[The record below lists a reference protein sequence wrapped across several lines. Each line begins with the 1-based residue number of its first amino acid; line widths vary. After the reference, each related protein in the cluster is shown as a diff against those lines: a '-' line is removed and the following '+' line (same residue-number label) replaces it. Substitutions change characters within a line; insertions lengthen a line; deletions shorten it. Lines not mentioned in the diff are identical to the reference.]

1 MNLSRQPPRRP
12 SNTGMAGIAG
22 LARTTDKARAHEAEL
37 LGEYLYGEASGFDGR
52 VLNLLGIGADD
63 FAEAAA
69 SLWDRELEV
78 WVQQRM
84 VCTQQDIDD
93 YNQERLAALPKDEKH
108 QHLLA
113 ERVEK
118 YAPGSNDI
126 TTAFAS
132 MELDDWGCFRDL
144 DLTVGPPRTAYLRSV
159 AGIVA
164 AARMADKARAKRF
177 GKLGEYKYGVASFVD
192 RSILEFLRISED
204 DFEDAAWC
212 NPNDK
217 ELGQWLQEQASF
229 TAATVSLLNEWLT
242 GRGLHTPGIEETFR
256 ARRDD
261 VCPERPE
268 VKTYFELMDID
279 DEASFGIV
287 DLNRRAPRSP
297 FDNSLGGVYGLARMI
312 DKGRAYL
319 TGHGGVYWFGQDS
332 GFDRRI
338 LDFLKLSDEEFSDA
352 LQGQAT
358 DAEVVC
364 WLGGRLQG
372 RDTEV
377 ADLNKSLTELSP
389 SSAGAE
395 AFLTAGVKATDAT
408 RSDVGTFMVLTRLDD
423 EVAFARLRSRV

>member
-1 MNLSRQPPRRP
+1 
-12 SNTGMAGIAG
+12 
-22 LARTTDKARAHEAEL
+22 
-37 LGEYLYGEASGFDGR
+37 
-52 VLNLLGIGADD
+52 
-63 FAEAAA
+63 
-69 SLWDRELEV
+69 
-78 WVQQRM
+78 
-84 VCTQQDIDD
+84 
-93 YNQERLAALPKDEKH
+93 
-108 QHLLA
+108 
-113 ERVEK
+113 
-118 YAPGSNDI
+118 
-126 TTAFAS
+126 
-132 MELDDWGCFRDL
+132 
-144 DLTVGPPRTAYLRSV
+144 
-159 AGIVA
+159 
-164 AARMADKARAKRF
+164 MADKARAKRF
-177 GKLGEYKYGVASFVD
+177 GKLGEYKYGFASFVD
-192 RSILEFLRISED
+192 RSILEFLSISED
-204 DFEDAAWC
+204 DFEDAAWR
-212 NPNDK
+212 NPNDA

-297 FDNSLGGVYGLARMI
+297 FDTSLGGVYGLARMI

-389 SSAGAE
+389 SSAGVE
-395 AFLTAGVKATDAT
+395 AFRTAGVKATDAT